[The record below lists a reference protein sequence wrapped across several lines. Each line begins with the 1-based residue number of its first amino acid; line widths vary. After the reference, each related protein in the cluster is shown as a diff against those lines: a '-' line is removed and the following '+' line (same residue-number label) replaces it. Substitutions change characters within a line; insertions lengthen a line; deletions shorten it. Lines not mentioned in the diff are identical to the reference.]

1 MFAIQSTTS
10 LRRACSPFDP
20 VSDSRLSP
28 PAKRNLRERLGD
40 AAGDNRGTGFISVTV
55 CRVSGLPP
63 ILWSLGSWSD
73 IQSWCSKAP
82 AILRN
87 VHWKDGPPIFPSAGS
102 QHASTSCQ
110 PRMVVP
116 WAQGNAAGSSPSLQL
131 SQILYGAQLCPSL
144 ACIIRGATLRVSR
157 MQCRTGV
164 CFLPPSLDLLLRQ
177 SLRSQKVTSL
187 ASHPS
192 ILRSLSMALHVHDAT
207 LEEAAAL
214 QRSHV
219 TSQSTLF
226 EPVNWT

>member
-1 MFAIQSTTS
+1 M
-10 LRRACSPFDP
+10 
-20 VSDSRLSP
+20 
-28 PAKRNLRERLGD
+28 RLGTTAEQASFQSPSAVSQVCHRFSGRSAPGRTYNHGAPKPLPFSATSTGKTGHLSSHLPGLNTHQQ
-40 AAGDNRGTGFISVTV
+40 AANPGWS
-55 CRVSGLPP
+55 
-63 ILWSLGSWSD
+63 SLG
-73 IQSWCSKAP
+73 
-82 AILRN
+82 
-87 VHWKDGPPIFPSAGS
+87 
-102 QHASTSCQ
+102 
-110 PRMVVP
+110 PRETP
-116 WAQGNAAGSSPSLQL
+116 QAALHLSSSPKYY
-131 SQILYGAQLCPSL
+131 YGAQLCPSL

-192 ILRSLSMALHVHDAT
+192 ILRSLSMDLHVHDAT